1 MEQEFNI
8 YAYERNQVRIYSVL
22 GDNNSRSFIFNIIEK
37 TGVISPTSNAEPVN
51 QMLDLTGYDVSLKII
66 GTSVEASGTIIS
78 AQNGKVSFTI
88 DSGFTAETGEY
99 QCAVVLT
106 KNDEVLSIIGI
117 ALTVAYPQIKIN
129 RADPEEYGSSKNIA
143 FIIPKGTPYV
153 LKFDLFNFRGWLNA
167 VKRSPIRKVL
177 TPGDKVFFGIKKLPD
192 DDEYIFTYSAEVHQ
206 TYNAE
211 THNYDDTG
219 ELSSYGKF
227 VVSFT
232 EDDTDIEPGIYYYS
246 IAASVSAGDDTEFVE
261 VTPPTPFRIRPMMIK
276 ASDTEEGTT

>member
-117 ALTVAYPQIKIN
+117 TLIVDYPEDEKTDYKLTLHAGELTKLHITVYN
-129 RADPEEYGSSKNIA
+129 ED
-143 FIIPKGTPYV
+143 GT
-153 LKFDLFNFRGWLNA
+153 
-167 VKRSPIRKVL
+167 IHVL
-177 TPGDKVFFGIKKLPD
+177 THEPGRYEAIYFIAKENL
-192 DDEYIFTYSAEVHQ
+192 DDELPIILSGAFYNDAEGDGYNLYINPDPDIS
-206 TYNAE
+206 
-211 THNYDDTG
+211 
-219 ELSSYGKF
+219 GKF
-227 VVSFT
+227 
-232 EDDTDIEPGIYYYS
+232 IYTIYLDKNDGREKTRLMPDADLY
-246 IAASVSAGDDTEFVE
+246 IVKQL
-261 VTPPTPFRIRPMMIK
+261 I
-276 ASDTEEGTT
+276 